1 MVWHNVFR
9 VFLGFVLMFLVNSTF
24 IDLFNER
31 AKNKFLILE
40 NQSLREQNRN
50 LKALLDKLGDR

>member
-1 MVWHNVFR
+1 MVWNNVFR
-9 VFLGFVLMFLVNSTF
+9 VFLGFVLLFLVNSTF

-40 NQSLREQNRN
+40 NQSLREQKFKSPFR
-50 LKALLDKLGDR
+50 

>member
-9 VFLGFVLMFLVNSTF
+9 VFLGFVLLFLVNSTF
-24 IDLFNER
+24 IDLLNER